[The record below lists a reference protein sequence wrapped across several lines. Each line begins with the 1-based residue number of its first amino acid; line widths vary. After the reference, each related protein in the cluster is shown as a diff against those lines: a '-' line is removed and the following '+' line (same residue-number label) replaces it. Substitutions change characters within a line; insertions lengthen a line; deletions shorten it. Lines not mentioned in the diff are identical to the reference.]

1 MFNKQLQ
8 NAVNVA
14 AGTTATIT
22 IPTENLTLT
31 GIKLCLSGTTFDKTK
46 IDGVKI
52 KVGSRTLWDL
62 TYAQINAIN
71 NYKNEADSLK
81 YLFLN
86 FTERDQSIFPV
97 KEIGGLD
104 LMALASTGVVTLEIK
119 INGTAVA
126 PAIKAIGYFQA
137 GQGNP
142 AVLKYV
148 PFTAAYNVGGKFT
161 LPVTLKGAL
170 LKRLYVFFSGTAWGA
185 TTNGNIAQVEC
196 KKNGLVFF
204 DQSDLDNRFDQT
216 QFKKVPQAGLYVCDF
231 IVDNNHDAH
240 ITTMRR
246 VENGAA
252 IYDSF
257 EFNVTVGD
265 AGGASITAIAEVLDA
280 ASNL

>member
-31 GIKLCLSGTTFDKTK
+31 GVKLCLSGTTFDKTK
-46 IDGVKI
+46 IDSVKV

-71 NYKNEADSLK
+71 NYKNEADNLK

-86 FTERDQSIFPV
+86 FTERDQAIFPV

-119 INGTAVA
+119 IAGTAVA

-170 LKRLYVFFSGTAWGA
+170 LKRLYVFFSGTAWTA
-185 TTNGNIAQVEC
+185 STNGNIQNVEC

-246 VENGAA
+246 VDNGAA